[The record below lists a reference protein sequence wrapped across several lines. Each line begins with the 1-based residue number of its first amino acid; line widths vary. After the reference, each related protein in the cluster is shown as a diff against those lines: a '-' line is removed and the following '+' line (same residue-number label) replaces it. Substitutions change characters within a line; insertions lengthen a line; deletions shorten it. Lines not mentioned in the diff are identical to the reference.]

1 MQFRL
6 GELFCGPGGL
16 AYGAGLA
23 NDEYI
28 KNANGEVFSIVH
40 TWSVDRDPMAIKTYN
55 SSVVKKFGGKG
66 LCLDARDFV
75 QGLTSEQKKID
86 ALAFGFPCNDFSL
99 VGEQKGL
106 DGDFGQLYKTGIA
119 VINQCN
125 PLWFVA
131 ENVSGLNSANKGRAL
146 GNILKEM
153 QEAGKGYVLTPHLY
167 KFEEYSVPQYRHRFI
182 IVGIRKD
189 LGITFKV
196 PSPTTKNKPISVGE
210 ALSNIPLD
218 APNNENKKVSAIIV
232 NRLLLTP
239 PWHNAWFLD
248 ELESMDYAERRNIL
262 KKLPWYEIS
271 LGKLTDQELLTMLQK
286 CKLHCKKARM
296 SHIYKRLDKNRPSYT
311 VTGSGGGGTHLYHWE
326 EPRALTNRER
336 ARIQTFPDDFKFEG
350 SVEQVRKQIG
360 MAVPPVVA
368 KIIFTSLLKVFAGIE
383 YPCEG

>member
-23 NDEYI
+23 SKEHI
-28 KNANGEVFSIVH
+28 KNTAGEVFSINH
-40 TWSVDRDPMAIKTYN
+40 CWGVDRDPIAIQTYN
-55 SSVVKKFGGKG
+55 STVAKQFGGEG
-66 LCLDARDFV
+66 LCRDAREFV
-75 QGLTSEQKKID
+75 QNLTMEQKEIN

-99 VGEQKGL
+99 VGKQKGL
-106 DGDFGQLYKTGIA
+106 NGNFGQLYKTGIS

-131 ENVSGLNSANKGRAL
+131 ENVSGLNSANEGKAL
-146 GNILKEM
+146 GHILNEM
-153 QEAGKGYVLTPHLY
+153 REAGRGYVLTPHLY

-182 IVGIRKD
+182 IVGIRRD

-196 PSPTTKNKPISVGE
+196 PSPTTKNRPIPVGE
-210 ALSNIPLD
+210 ALSNIPSD
-218 APNNENKKVSAIIV
+218 APNNEHKKISSNIV

-248 ELESMDYAERRNIL
+248 DLERMSHTERRNIL
-262 KKLPWYEIS
+262 KNVPWYKGTLE
-271 LGKLTDQELLTMLQK
+271 KLTDKELLTMLQR
-286 CKLHCKKARM
+286 CKLHCQKARM
-296 SHIYKRLDKNRPSYT
+296 SHIYKRLDKARPSYT

-350 SVEQVRKQIG
+350 SIEQVRKQIG
-360 MAVPPVVA
+360 MAVPPVGA
-368 KIIFTSLLKVFAGIE
+368 KIIFTALLKTFAGIA
-383 YPCEG
+383 YPSEE